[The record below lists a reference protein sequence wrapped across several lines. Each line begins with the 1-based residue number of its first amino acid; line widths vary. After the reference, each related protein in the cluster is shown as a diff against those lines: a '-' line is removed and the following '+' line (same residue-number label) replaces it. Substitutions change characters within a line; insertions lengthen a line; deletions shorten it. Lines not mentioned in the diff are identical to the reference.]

1 MKTLK
6 TENKRINFAH
16 TPLAKTPYPDLLSI
30 QLDSFK
36 KLFTIGDTRIKPN
49 QGRLYKI
56 FKDHFPVVDTKG
68 NYTLAFLGFTIAP
81 PCYTAEECLERGLT
95 YDVSLKIRLKLTCKD
110 EDGTTET
117 EEEVYLANIPYMTPR
132 GSFIFKGIERVLIT
146 QLQRSHGVF
155 FSQNRH
161 ASGIDLYSAKIIP
174 AVGTWIEFSIG
185 IDNIMYVYLDRHK
198 KIPVTTLLR
207 TIGYSTDSE
216 ILQLFNLATEIKAT
230 RTNLKAYKGRLLA
243 GKLLKIREEE
253 WVDEETGNVSTVKR
267 HKVILERNSVI
278 DDHAIDEIL
287 AAKEKTIMI
296 LKENVSD
303 DPFFFIYQTLL
314 QKDDT
319 NSATE
324 AIYYTYFR
332 FRNAEPSDEQTAQDF
347 VKQLLFSPKRGFL
360 GEVGR
365 HCLNKKV
372 GSKVPKNH
380 YLLTEEDIIAT
391 IKRFPAFMT
400 GKQSAEDMDSL
411 VNRLVRLSGDIF
423 EHVLS
428 RCVKHTVHGV
438 KEVFNARGN
447 EDLRPFDVI
456 HGQYFSSSINAFF
469 GLDANSQYMDQ
480 QNPLSEIEHKR
491 RITKLNKSLS
501 RERAGFDA
509 RDIHATQYN
518 RICPVASPEGFNI
531 GLISHFS
538 VYSAVNKLG
547 FIQTP
552 YRKLEK
558 GTVDFKNLHYL
569 TAEDEDKKILAQY
582 THHITEN
589 GKIEQNKIHVRDNK
603 GNFAVTA
610 PEKAHYMDVGKDQAY
625 SISSSLIPFIENT
638 DASRA
643 TMSSNMQ
650 RQALPLL
657 CPEEPIIGTGQE
669 ARVARDSRVMITAKE
684 DGIVS
689 YVDAKKIVVKRMLP
703 KQFEGLALVPE
714 TTTYRLTK
722 LRGTNQGS
730 CLHQR
735 PIVRV
740 GDEVKKG
747 QFLCDGYAVKN
758 GELAIGKNL
767 RVAFLPWRG
776 YSFEDS
782 IVISERLV
790 RDDVLT
796 SLHIE
801 EFVVDLHNTKLGRPE
816 EFTADIP
823 DVSERAIEDLDE
835 NGIVRVGKKIKEGD
849 ILVGKVTPQNTENS
863 SFESDIMLAIFGAKA
878 SEVKNTSFKAP
889 FACKGTVIHTEI
901 LDGLQKS
908 TKGAKEIKKKI
919 ALLKEATLV
928 ELKNLYKKALE
939 KTSEL
944 LQGKTTTTDII
955 DLNGTK
961 ILPVKTKLTKK
972 HIEKYIVPP
981 IQLDGHIEHA
991 SIQCFLSYT
1000 WTNDSLV
1007 NTQLSF
1013 LFNSYTTSFKNIVNH
1028 YKREKKEIAIGNELP
1043 PGVLRQAKVYI
1054 AKQAKI
1060 KEGDKLAGRHG
1071 NKGVI
1076 SKIVR
1081 EEDMPYLPDGQRID
1095 IVLNPL
1101 SIPSRMNVGQ
1111 LKEAILGWAGKEL
1124 GLKYAV
1130 PIFEGPKMDTIN
1142 KELEKANIPAFGRT
1156 TLYDGLTGEPFD
1168 EKVTCGVIYMLK
1180 LNHLV
1185 QNKIHAR
1192 STGPYALINQQPL
1205 GGRSRKGGQ
1214 KLGEM
1219 EGWALEA
1226 SGAAYTLHEM
1236 FTIKS
1241 DDVYGRQKTQEAIY
1255 KGNNLPAPSIPESL
1269 KNLEQQLAALCID
1282 LDFR

>member
-6 TENKRINFAH
+6 TENKRTTFTH
-16 TPLAKTPYPDLLSI
+16 TPLDKAPYPDLLGI

-36 KLFTIGDTRIKPN
+36 NLFTIGDTRIKGN
-49 QGRLYKI
+49 KGRLYKI
-56 FKDHFPVVDTKG
+56 FKDNFPVVDTKG
-68 NYTLAFLGFTIAP
+68 NYTLTFLGFTIAP
-81 PCYTAEECLERGLT
+81 PSYTPEECLERGLT
-95 YDVSLKIRLKLTCKD
+95 YDVPLKIRLKLTCKD
-110 EDGTTET
+110 EDGTTEI
-117 EEEVYLANIPYMTPR
+117 EEEVYLTNIPYMTPR
-132 GSFIFKGIERVLIT
+132 ASFIFKGIERVIIT

-161 ASGIDLYSAKIIP
+161 TSGIDLYSAKIIP
-174 AVGTWIEFSIG
+174 AIGTWIEFTIG

-207 TIGYSTDSE
+207 TIGYSTDNE
-216 ILQLFNLATEIKAT
+216 ILELFNLATEVKAT
-230 RTNLKAYKGRLLA
+230 HANLKTYKGRLLA
-243 GKLLKIREEE
+243 GKLLKVREEE
-253 WVDEETGNVSTVKR
+253 WVDEETGDVSTVKR

-278 DDHAIDEIL
+278 DEKAINEIL
-287 AAKEKTIMI
+287 AAKEKTIMV
-296 LKENVSD
+296 LKEKIND

-324 AIYYTYFR
+324 AIYYTYSR

-372 GSKVPKNH
+372 GSKVPNNH

-411 VNRLVRLSGDIF
+411 VNRLVRLSGDLF
-423 EHVLS
+423 EQVLS
-428 RCVKHTVHGV
+428 RCVKHTVHSI

-447 EDLRPFDVI
+447 ENLRPFDII
-456 HGQYFSSSINAFF
+456 HGQYFTSSINAFF

-480 QNPLSEIEHKR
+480 QNPLSEVEHKR

-538 VYSAVNKLG
+538 IYSAVSKLG

-552 YRKLEK
+552 YRKIEQGIVNLQK
-558 GTVDFKNLHYL
+558 LHYL

-582 THHITEN
+582 THHITQN
-589 GKIEQNKIHVRDNK
+589 GKIQKNKIHVRDNK
-603 GNFAVTA
+603 GNFSIAP
-610 PEKAHYMDVGKDQAY
+610 PEKAHYMDLGKDQAY

-657 CPEEPIIGTGQE
+657 TPEEPIIGTGQE
-669 ARVARDSRVMITAKE
+669 QRVAKDSRVMITAQE
-684 DGIVS
+684 DGTVS
-689 YVDAKKIVVKRMLP
+689 YVDAKKIIIKRTTP
-703 KQFEGLALVPE
+703 KQFENLALVPE
-714 TTTYRLTK
+714 TTTYHLTK
-722 LRGTNQGS
+722 LKATNQGS

-735 PIVRV
+735 PIVKK
-740 GDEVKKG
+740 GDQIKKG
-747 QFLCDGYAVKN
+747 QFLCDGYAIKN

-790 RDDVLT
+790 REDTLT

-801 EFVVDLHNTKLGRPE
+801 EFVIDLHNTKLGRPE

-823 DVSERAIEDLDE
+823 DVSEEAIQDLDE

-849 ILVGKVTPQNTENS
+849 ILVGKITPQSSENP
-863 SFESDIMLAIFGAKA
+863 SFENDIMLAIFGAKA

-889 FACKGTVIHTEI
+889 FACRGTVVHTEI
-901 LDGLQKS
+901 LDGLQKN
-908 TKGAKEIKKKI
+908 TKGAKEIKKRLT
-919 ALLKEATLV
+919 LLKENTLID
-928 ELKNLYKKALE
+928 LKNLQRRALE
-939 KTSEL
+939 KTCEL
-944 LQGKTTTTDII
+944 LQGKTTTKEIL
-955 DLNGTK
+955 DLNNKK
-961 ILPVKTKLTKK
+961 ILPPNTKLTEKNIQK
-972 HIEKYIVPP
+972 HIVPP
-981 IQLDGHIEHA
+981 IQIQEDIEHA
-991 SIQCFLSYT
+991 KIQHFANHT
-1000 WTNDSLV
+1000 WTN
-1007 NTQLSF
+1007 NTTLNKQLTF
-1013 LFNSYTTSFKNIVNH
+1013 LFDSYKTTFKNIINH
-1028 YKREKKEIAIGNELP
+1028 YKREKKEIAVGNELP
-1043 PGVLRQAKVYI
+1043 PGVLKQAKVYI

-1060 KEGDKLAGRHG
+1060 KEGDKLSGRHG

-1095 IVLNPL
+1095 IILNPL

-1124 GLKYAV
+1124 NIKYAV
-1130 PIFEGPKMDTIN
+1130 PIFEGPKIDTIN
-1142 KELEKANIPAFGRT
+1142 KELKKANLPPFGRT
-1156 TLYDGLTGEPFD
+1156 TLYDGLTGAPFD
-1168 EKVTCGVIYMLK
+1168 EKVTCGVIYILK

-1226 SGAAYTLHEM
+1226 SGAAHTLHEM
-1236 FTIKS
+1236 FTVKS

-1255 KGNNLPAPSIPESL
+1255 QGNNLPAPSIPESL
-1269 KNLEQQLAALCID
+1269 KNLEQQLASLCID